1 MERIFLNAGL
11 VQVKSVLTGV
21 NTFFG
26 TGRYLVVVVGTKPA

>member
-1 MERIFLNAGL
+1 MERIFRNAGL

-26 TGRYLVVVVGTKPA
+26 TGRYVVFAVGTKPA